1 MAELFDCADADAR
14 ATGIASAVSA
24 VKGGRLVVLPT
35 DTVYGIGAD
44 AFDNVAVA
52 ALLSAKGRGRDMPV
66 PVLVGSW
73 HTIEGLVYTVP
84 DSAREL
90 IRAFWPG
97 ALSLVV
103 QQAPSLQWDLGD
115 AAGTVMLRMPLHPV
129 AIEVLR
135 EVGPMAVSSANI
147 SGQPAA
153 VTAEDARNQLG
164 DLVAVYLDAGPS
176 EQQAAST
183 IVDLTGAHPR
193 ILRAGSGD
201 RRRDRRSA
209 WCRRGYADGDDL
221 SAAPVALNSSST
233 VHPVVSEVHDV
244 ASGLLALSDRGAGV
258 PLRELALVGLTAA
271 IITYFATG
279 WVRVLATRVGA
290 VAYPR
295 ERDVHLQ
302 PTPRMGGLAMYIG
315 VLAAVLLASQLPAL
329 TRGFVYSSGLPATV
343 VAGGLIMAIGLIDD
357 KWGLDALTKFA
368 GQITAASVLVTMGVA
383 WSVLYIPFGGVGTIV
398 LDQVSSILLTLALT
412 VAIVNAMNFVDGLD
426 GLAAGLGLITAL
438 AITIFSIGLLRD
450 HGGDVLFYPP
460 AVISVVLAGACL
472 GFLPHNFHR
481 ARIFM
486 GDSGSMLIGL
496 MLGAA
501 STTAA
506 GPISQSAYG
515 ARDVFA
521 LLSPFLLVVAVM
533 FVPALDMLLAIV
545 RRTRAGRSPFSPDK
559 MHLHHRLLQIGHS
572 HRRVVLLIY
581 LWVGIVALG
590 AASTIFFDP
599 RYTGGVMLAAIL
611 VAIVVTLI
619 PLLRRGEEPYDELY
633 DEK

>member
-1 MAELFDCADADAR
+1 M
-14 ATGIASAVSA
+14 
-24 VKGGRLVVLPT
+24 
-35 DTVYGIGAD
+35 
-44 AFDNVAVA
+44 
-52 ALLSAKGRGRDMPV
+52 
-66 PVLVGSW
+66 
-73 HTIEGLVYTVP
+73 
-84 DSAREL
+84 
-90 IRAFWPG
+90 
-97 ALSLVV
+97 
-103 QQAPSLQWDLGD
+103 
-115 AAGTVMLRMPLHPV
+115 
-129 AIEVLR
+129 
-135 EVGPMAVSSANI
+135 
-147 SGQPAA
+147 
-153 VTAEDARNQLG
+153 
-164 DLVAVYLDAGPS
+164 
-176 EQQAAST
+176 
-183 IVDLTGAHPR
+183 
-193 ILRAGSGD
+193 
-201 RRRDRRSA
+201 
-209 WCRRGYADGDDL
+209 
-221 SAAPVALNSSST
+221 
-233 VHPVVSEVHDV
+233 
-244 ASGLLALSDRGAGV
+244 LALSDRGAGV

-279 WVRVLATRVGA
+279 WVRVLARRLGA

-315 VLAAVLLASQLPAL
+315 VVAAVLLASQLPAL
-329 TRGFVYSSGLPATV
+329 TRGFVYSSGMPAVV

-357 KWGLDALTKFA
+357 RWGLDALTKFA

-383 WSVLYIPFGGVGTIV
+383 WSVLYIPGVGTIV

-426 GLAAGLGLITAL
+426 GLAAGLGLITAS
-438 AITIFSIGLLRD
+438 AICIFSIGLLRD
-450 HGGDVLFYPP
+450 HSGDVLFYPP

-472 GFLPHNFHR
+472 GFLPHNFHP
-481 ARIFM
+481 AKIFM

-496 MLGAA
+496 MLAAA

-506 GPISQSAYG
+506 GPISQTAYG

-521 LLSPFLLVVAVM
+521 LLSPFLLVIAVL

-581 LWVGIVALG
+581 LWVGIIAVG

-599 RYTGGVMLAAIL
+599 RYTGAVMLAAIL

-619 PLLRRGEEPYDELY
+619 PLLRRRDGQFDDAYD
-633 DEK
+633 KK

>member
-1 MAELFDCADADAR
+1 MM
-14 ATGIASAVSA
+14 SA
-24 VKGGRLVVLPT
+24 
-35 DTVYGIGAD
+35 
-44 AFDNVAVA
+44 
-52 ALLSAKGRGRDMPV
+52 
-66 PVLVGSW
+66 
-73 HTIEGLVYTVP
+73 
-84 DSAREL
+84 
-90 IRAFWPG
+90 
-97 ALSLVV
+97 
-103 QQAPSLQWDLGD
+103 GD
-115 AAGTVMLRMPLHPV
+115 AVIP
-129 AIEVLR
+129 
-135 EVGPMAVSSANI
+135 AVN
-147 SGQPAA
+147 
-153 VTAEDARNQLG
+153 T
-164 DLVAVYLDAGPS
+164 
-176 EQQAAST
+176 
-183 IVDLTGAHPR
+183 
-193 ILRAGSGD
+193 
-201 RRRDRRSA
+201 
-209 WCRRGYADGDDL
+209 
-221 SAAPVALNSSST
+221 
-233 VHPVVSEVHDV
+233 
-244 ASGLLALSDRGAGV
+244 GLLALSDQGAGV

-279 WVRVLATRVGA
+279 WVRVLAIRLGA

-295 ERDVHLQ
+295 ERDVHVQ

-329 TRGFVYSSGLPATV
+329 TRGFVYSTGMPAVV

-357 KWGLDALTKFA
+357 RWGLDALTKFA

-412 VAIVNAMNFVDGLD
+412 VSIVNAMNFVDGLD

-438 AITIFSIGLLRD
+438 AICVFSVGLLRD

-481 ARIFM
+481 AKIFM

-506 GPISQSAYG
+506 GPISQNAYG

-521 LLSPFLLVVAVM
+521 LMSPFLLVIAVM
-533 FVPALDMLLAIV
+533 LVPALDTLLAIV
-545 RRTRAGRSPFSPDK
+545 RRTRAGRSPLSPDK

-572 HRRVVLLIY
+572 HRRAVLLIY
-581 LWVGIVALG
+581 LWVGIIAFG
-590 AASTIFFDP
+590 AAATIFFDP
-599 RYTGGVMLAAIL
+599 RYTGAVVVAAIL

-619 PLLRRGEEPYDELY
+619 PLLQRGNEGPVDEHEAKY